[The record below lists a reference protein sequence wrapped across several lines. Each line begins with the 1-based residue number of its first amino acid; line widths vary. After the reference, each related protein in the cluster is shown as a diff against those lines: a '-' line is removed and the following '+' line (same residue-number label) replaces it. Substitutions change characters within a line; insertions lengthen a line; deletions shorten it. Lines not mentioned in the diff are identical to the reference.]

1 MMSNNFESEI
11 NSVTPPPSIHLNSDD
26 EAEDECVICLEPLS
40 TAPWGRCLP
49 CKHGFHKECWW
60 KWEVSHYERLE
71 REIRRRGNNTI
82 GLEDHVRCC
91 LCNAVNE
98 QFVDENGAPAP
109 NPSDSVPRHARE
121 TSANSNTGPRSPR
134 RNILEWLRD
143 LRSQRN
149 QDSNTESDNVERERR
164 DRESRSRQRQE
175 WRNDEARENAR
186 SFLENLQQQS
196 ASILGG
202 LDPRAFAEQVERDWG
217 PSPFGSTPRDNN
229 RSDNN
234 NNTRSGTDAYASEF
248 WRNLSR
254 SMGMDPE
261 EIMEQFTRAGMPNSP
276 PTSPPRRTE
285 FSSNTTA
292 SNPSHTE
299 FNTFPNGTPVILRN
313 LVNSSHLNGKEG
325 KILRYL
331 PTSASYLVQLD
342 SGSQS
347 PVAVK
352 QDNILQ
358 QVKITIRGIQSQ
370 PHLNG
375 RAAIV
380 CSHDRERNRY
390 IVKFTRLSSIGTGCN
405 REISIQPCNMH
416 IPEGTTVRLEGL
428 TRHSQWNGKWGK
440 VVRLD
445 DDGRYEVRISRL
457 YSVRVKMEN
466 VRL

>member
-1 MMSNNFESEI
+1 MSNSVESET
-11 NSVTPPPSIHLNSDD
+11 NSVIPPLNVHLNSDD

-40 TAPWGRCLP
+40 TASWGRCLP

-71 REIRRRGNNTI
+71 RESRRRGNNTTI
-82 GLEDHVRCC
+82 GIEDHVKCC
-91 LCNAVNE
+91 LCNTVNE
-98 QFVDENGAPAP
+98 KFVDENGTPAP
-109 NPSDSVPRHARE
+109 NPSDSVRRVRGTA
-121 TSANSNTGPRSPR
+121 ANTNSGPRSPR
-134 RNILEWLRD
+134 RNFLEWLRD
-143 LRSQRN
+143 LRTQRN
-149 QDSNTESDNVERERR
+149 QNPNAEGDNVERERR
-164 DRESRSRQRQE
+164 DRESWSRQRE
-175 WRNDEARENAR
+175 DWRNDEARENAR

-202 LDPRAFAEQVERDWG
+202 LDPRAFAEQMERDWG
-217 PSPFGSTPRDNN
+217 SSPFGSSPSNNN
-229 RSDNN
+229 RSNDNN
-234 NNTRSGTDAYASEF
+234 STHSGTNENANEF
-248 WRNLSR
+248 IRNLSQ
-254 SMGMDPE
+254 SLGMDPE

-276 PTSPPRRTE
+276 PTSPPRSTE
-285 FSSNTTA
+285 HSSNTAGT
-292 SNPSHTE
+292 NPTHTE

-342 SGSQS
+342 SETNS
-347 PVAVK
+347 PIAVK
-352 QDNILQ
+352 QDNLLQ

-380 CSHDRERNRY
+380 CSHDYERNRY

-405 REISIQPCNMH
+405 REISVKPSNMH

-428 TRHSQWNGKWGK
+428 TRNSQWNGKWGK

-445 DDGRYEVRISRL
+445 DDGRYEVRLSRL
-457 YSVRVKMEN
+457 YSVRVKTEN